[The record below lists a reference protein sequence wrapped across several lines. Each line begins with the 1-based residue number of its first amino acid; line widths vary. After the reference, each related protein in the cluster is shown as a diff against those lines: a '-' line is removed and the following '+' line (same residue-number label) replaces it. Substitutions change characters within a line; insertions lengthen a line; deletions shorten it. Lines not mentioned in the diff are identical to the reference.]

1 MGNSNGRNDFNNLMK
16 QLEYIHNK
24 NHNLFIKNDENYQT
38 YRTMSLQNLINNV
51 KISLKNCEEKLKKI
65 LDSSKYSQGSLFK
78 DKEMDEFINKL
89 IFWKENNPRQKY
101 YFEKAKQLLN
111 KIQDKDL
118 QISESKMAIETTN
131 DRNIEF
137 KVSGQNLLIDKKAVV
152 QNQDLALLN
161 DNFGRALASLECFA
175 NRYSGKCISKAFDYY
190 NMFNFGNTQDLLEL
204 EKKAFI
210 QIQIF
215 KLAYEDYVKKYHYY
229 NIPENLNFMEII
241 NLIKKWM
248 DYIPGEKKFMYQG
261 MINIISSLNNSVFD
275 QKYKSYSEQCKNA
288 KMDPKKIASFAPG
301 VYHYNKQRCD
311 EAEKEFFQQGK
322 ISSKLNINQSYKD
335 DKEAEEL
342 YQFISI
348 NNQNF
353 IEEEE
358 FKDPK

>member
-1 MGNSNGRNDFNNLMK
+1 LD
-16 QLEYIHNK
+16 I
-24 NHNLFIKNDENYQT
+24 IT
-38 YRTMSLQNLINNV
+38 I
-51 KISLKNCEEKLKKI
+51 LKKWI
-65 LDSSKYSQGSLFK
+65 LHIPK
-78 DKEMDEFINKL
+78 DH
-89 IFWKENNPRQKY
+89 
-101 YFEKAKQLLN
+101 
-111 KIQDKDL
+111 KI
-118 QISESKMAIETTN
+118 
-131 DRNIEF
+131 
-137 KVSGQNLLIDKKAVV
+137 
-152 QNQDLALLN
+152 
-161 DNFGRALASLECFA
+161 
-175 NRYSGKCISKAFDYY
+175 
-190 NMFNFGNTQDLLEL
+190 
-204 EKKAFI
+204 
-210 QIQIF
+210 
-215 KLAYEDYVKKYHYY
+215 
-229 NIPENLNFMEII
+229 
-241 NLIKKWM
+241 
-248 DYIPGEKKFMYQG
+248 MYQG